1 MFYEH
6 RRADRARRETSRASP
21 ASPNSNSKHLTP
33 HTTTTIMLVF
43 DAVEVEQRALEH
55 KLCSLSL
62 VFETSLPCIM
72 CVHILP
78 ADFYLHV
85 CVCVC
90 ACVPTGERRP
100 EVLIYF
106 CLSQQRSAT
115 TTKKKALVFFLR
127 AERSWSVL
135 CSLPLSHTRT
145 RCSCVTELSVRFL
158 LVQQQSFFFAKAFC
172 DPRDDLGR
180 SEVKCGSSRTD
191 VLSCRR
197 RCASSV
203 EKRLATIQFDRHRQ
217 FELHIAKHTPKKK
230 GTKLKSLCNQ

>member
-1 MFYEH
+1 
-6 RRADRARRETSRASP
+6 
-21 ASPNSNSKHLTP
+21 
-33 HTTTTIMLVF
+33 
-43 DAVEVEQRALEH
+43 
-55 KLCSLSL
+55 
-62 VFETSLPCIM
+62 M
-72 CVHILP
+72 CL
-78 ADFYLHV
+78 
-85 CVCVC
+85 CVC
-90 ACVPTGERRP
+90 AYGRAPAGGPYLLLSVP
-100 EVLIYF
+100 
-106 CLSQQRSAT
+106 A
-115 TTKKKALVFFLR
+115 KKCHHHKEESSRFFLR

-203 EKRLATIQFDRHRQ
+203 EKKACYDPVRQTQTVRAAHCQTQEEGNKVEVCAT
-217 FELHIAKHTPKKK
+217 KK
-230 GTKLKSLCNQ
+230 GFSRVRPALIF